1 MKREGKYEEWRRR
14 YKDAKKDVTPDQVG
28 LAITHSTALTLYKTL
43 KTTA

>member
-1 MKREGKYEEWRRR
+1 MKGEGKYEEWRRR